1 VTGTGLGDPPRLI
14 LEPASDTVCIQD
26 GVNGY
31 DGYENTQI
39 NWGGWS
45 YDRNLTNE
53 DCTDDTIG
61 SYPGFDVPGLGPWSS
76 GSDDIDFDNSDFVHC
91 DGSVA
96 GTPSGPRFTSRN
108 LIAFRGLENEVPAG
122 FQVGTATIIYHLTFQ
137 RDDGSG
143 IPTTLDAFEAT
154 APWDS
159 NTFWLSYCNGT
170 VDPGCTGPMVGQV
183 PWDPAVRNAQLA
195 ASPGG
200 VAGDNALGCVYI
212 PMDIDAS
219 LVQKWIDNPSSNHGL
234 VLSHPLPSRTSAW
247 TMGGEEG
254 TNTGTG
260 EPPQLLLTTS
270 TAVPASGDF
279 TTISISG
286 GTTVNMDFTGG
297 ASTDYQLQS
306 TTDPVGGTWGNQ
318 GTPQT
323 TDGSGN
329 TSFSAPVGGSGEAFR
344 AEEQ

>member
-1 VTGTGLGDPPRLI
+1 M
-14 LEPASDTVCIQD
+14 CIR
-26 GVNGY
+26 G
-31 DGYENTQI
+31 
-39 NWGGWS
+39 
-45 YDRNLTNE
+45 R
-53 DCTDDTIG
+53 
-61 SYPGFDVPGLGPWSS
+61 
-76 GSDDIDFDNSDFVHC
+76 
-91 DGSVA
+91 
-96 GTPSGPRFTSRN
+96 TPSGPRFTSRN
-108 LIAFRGLENEVPAG
+108 LLAWHGLEDQVSPG
-122 FQVGTATIIYHLTFQ
+122 FQLGKATAVFHLTFHTKP
-137 RDDGSG
+137 STAHPAA
-143 IPTTLDAFEAT
+143 PTTLDAFEAT
-154 APWDS
+154 AAWDS
-159 NTFWLSYCNGT
+159 NTFWTSYCNGAM
-170 VDPGCTGPMVGQV
+170 DPGCTGPIVGQI
-183 PWDPAVRNAQLA
+183 PWDAATRNAQLA

-212 PMDIDAS
+212 PMTIDAS
-219 LVQKWIDNPSSNHGL
+219 LVQKWIDTPSSNHGL
-234 VLSHPLPSRTSAW
+234 LLSTPLGSQTSAF
-247 TMGGEEG
+247 TIGGEEG
-254 TNTGTG
+254 TATGTG

-329 TSFSAPVGGSGEAFR
+329 TSFSAPVVGSGEAFR